1 MEMTAYILE
10 RFVGE
15 SGDIIEEI
23 YHKNAAILLR
33 QSRIIRHDDR
43 QVNKSEYYKESIVY
57 CPSCGAEINLNSQEV
72 TCPYCNA
79 IILHQFF
86 DWQVESFDFY
96 DKMGNTGK
104 FFLLVFSLWGFSFL
118 ILGTGL
124 SFYNISWIISLI
136 LIFAG
141 VSIPISLLSLLNIKQ
156 NKLKKKIIRYSES
169 YLRSCINEELW
180 KKENKE
186 DLLSFNVNKIK
197 LNSVWNKDEETYIK
211 LKVYISRTFL
221 KNTGKLLI
229 KKENLSL
236 CMKRA
241 KYPSRIKSRGEIY
254 IEKECPSCGANFMPD
269 KNNNCSYCGYGLQ
282 VYNGKWKIVE

>member
-1 MEMTAYILE
+1 M
-10 RFVGE
+10 
-15 SGDIIEEI
+15 
-23 YHKNAAILLR
+23 
-33 QSRIIRHDDR
+33 
-43 QVNKSEYYKESIVY
+43 NKSEYYKESIVY

-124 SFYNISWIISLI
+124 SFYNIIWIISLI

-156 NKLKKKIIRYSES
+156 NKLKKKIVRYSES

-211 LKVYISRTFL
+211 LKVHISRTFL